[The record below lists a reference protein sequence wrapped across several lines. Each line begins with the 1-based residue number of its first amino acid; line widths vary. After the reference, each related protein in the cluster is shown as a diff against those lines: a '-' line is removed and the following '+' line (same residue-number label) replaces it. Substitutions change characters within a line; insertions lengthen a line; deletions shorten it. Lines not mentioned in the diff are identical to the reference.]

1 MGSLR
6 SGGPDWPPSEGL
18 RGLYAE
24 KAVLPLG
31 TTLGLEMWEYQYL
44 GAHHM
49 ATWMD
54 RQLSRSGGVDSG
66 RWRGC
71 PKPRI
76 HRPPSPPEY
85 QALPQSWQRIT
96 SPSGQPLPMVA
107 LGMRKHDPRLS
118 PPGPICS
125 GQRWL
130 GVPIWWHSPWHTV
143 WVPGLRLQRAWQL
156 RNGFSP
162 KFRPFGEFECCAS
175 QREEA

>member
-1 MGSLR
+1 
-6 SGGPDWPPSEGL
+6 
-18 RGLYAE
+18 
-24 KAVLPLG
+24 LPLG

-44 GAHHM
+44 GAHQM

-156 RNGFSP
+156 RTVSARSSGPSVSSNVA
-162 KFRPFGEFECCAS
+162 RAS
-175 QREEA
+175 ERKPEVKCGGRGHEALR